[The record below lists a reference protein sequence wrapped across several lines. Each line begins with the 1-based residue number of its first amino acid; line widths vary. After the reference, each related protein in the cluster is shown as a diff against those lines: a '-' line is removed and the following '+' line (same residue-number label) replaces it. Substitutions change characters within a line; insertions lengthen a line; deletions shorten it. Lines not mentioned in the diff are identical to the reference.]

1 MARLGYNAFAAL
13 GLIAF
18 GAVLTG
24 CARDIRPPDTPGV
37 CWLMTGSP
45 DKPMFAPVAAYNANL
60 YSCASQLEAV
70 RMRRGVEV
78 VGAYNGNFIFVTND
92 AIQTAERFTGN
103 RAWVFSTQQRAELQ
117 KQIRDGLKADPEL
130 GTVKAASQP
139 GK

>member
-1 MARLGYNAFAAL
+1 MRRLGYTAL
-13 GLIAF
+13 GLAAS
-18 GAVLTG
+18 GAILAG
-24 CARDIRPPDTPGV
+24 CAKEIRPPDTPGV
-37 CWLMTGSP
+37 CWLMTGSK

-92 AIQTAERFTGN
+92 AIQTSERFTGN
-103 RAWVFSTQQRAELQ
+103 RAWVFSNQQRTDLQ

-130 GTVKAASQP
+130 GTVRAPSQP